1 MASFARS
8 AHVAVLGPT
17 NTGKTHL
24 AIERMCGHSSGLM
37 GFPLRLLAREVYDRV
52 CRIKGADQ
60 VALLTGEERILPP
73 NARYVLSTAEAMP
86 TRGGVGSLKDFAFVA
101 LDEIQLAADPERGHI
116 FTDRMLHARG
126 REETMLLG
134 SASMAPLVKKLLPEA
149 EIISRPRFSTLSYAG
164 ARKLSRLPKRS
175 AVVAFSVEEV
185 YRVAEMLRRLRG
197 GCAVVMGALS
207 PATRN
212 AQVAMFEAGEV
223 DYLVATDAIG
233 MGLNLNVDHVAFAS
247 LRKFDGQR
255 TRRLTVAEM
264 AQIAGRAGRHQK
276 DGTFGDLG
284 SPDAPPAFTAE
295 EVERIEA
302 HRFDSVPEIFWRE
315 AELPMDSIGALMS
328 ALERR
333 PALEGLRA
341 APEAIDLALLRYLA
355 DLPDVA
361 ERAHGKAQVS
371 RLWAACS
378 VPDFQKLGL
387 EHHAR
392 TVHRLWTYLSDGNG
406 YIPQDYFAGQIARLD
421 NVQGDVDDLAGRIAA
436 VRIWAYVAQR
446 DDWLL
451 HPAEMA
457 ARARALEDKL
467 SDALHGALRQRFV
480 DARASSLLRN
490 AGKDSAL
497 LPVDVDA
504 AGAVTVDGHR
514 IGTMK
519 GFRFAVDPTA
529 RASEKRMLLAAAER
543 RLGAHLNEMA
553 QALLAVDDKAF
564 ALASPPAGE
573 AQIVWNGHAVA
584 TLKGGSRLLA
594 PELVLDAGLS
604 ALVPEIQ
611 QGVAE
616 RLGVWVKGQ
625 LERHIPALIKMD
637 EGAQDPAMPAP
648 VRAVLAQ
655 LADAGG
661 IMPRTA
667 LDEALGQV
675 AKEDRAHLRKAGVV
689 IGVMDLY
696 HPGLMKPGAAQW
708 RMVLLALKRAKPLV
722 ALPPAGVV
730 LIAPGEDGA
739 LAVDEI
745 GARIAGFRKLD
756 TVLLRIDMAERLAR
770 GAHEAIAAGKPYN
783 AADPTIV
790 SIGLSEP
797 AFLDLMRQAGFK
809 PVPDAAEGAPNWQ
822 FRGRPKPRPKPERGP
837 RRGPP
842 RDARGDRAQQ
852 GAAKA
857 DGAQQDRSK
866 FGDPPRG
873 KPRDKA
879 GAEGKDGEAR
889 PPRPQRGPKPQHGG
903 GFKDRDRDRPRQA
916 PLVATAKGLAGLAA
930 LLGKDE

>member
-1 MASFARS
+1 MLLPHVLAVMASFARS
-8 AHVAVLGPT
+8 AHMAVLGPT

-24 AIERMCGHSSGLM
+24 AIERMCAHSSGLM

-60 VALLTGEERILPP
+60 VALLTGEERIAPP

-86 TRGGVGSLKDFAFVA
+86 TRGGIGSLKDFAFVA

-134 SASMAPLVKKLLPEA
+134 SASMAPLVRKLLPGA

-175 AVVAFSVEEV
+175 VIVAFSAEEV
-185 YRVAEMLRRLRG
+185 YGVAEMLRRTRG
-197 GCAVVMGALS
+197 GAAVVMGALS

-247 LRKFDGQR
+247 LRKFDGR
-255 TRRLTVAEM
+255 RSRRLTVSEM

-302 HRFDSVPEIFWRE
+302 HRFDPVPEIFWRE
-315 AELPMDSIGALMS
+315 ADLPMDSIVALMG

-333 PALEGLRA
+333 PAHEGLRA
-341 APEAIDLALLRYLA
+341 APEAIDLALLKYLA
-355 DLPDVA
+355 DLRDVA
-361 ERAHGKAQVS
+361 ERAVGKTQVAT
-371 RLWAACS
+371 LWAACS

-392 TVHRLWTYLSDGNG
+392 TVHRLWTYLSQGEG
-406 YIPQDYFAGQIARLD
+406 YIPQDFFAGQLARLD

-436 VRIWAYVAQR
+436 ARIWAYVAQR
-446 DDWLL
+446 DDWLR

-457 ARARALEDKL
+457 ARARALEDRL

-480 DARASSLLRN
+480 DARTSVLLRN
-490 AGKDSAL
+490 TGGDSAL

-504 AGAVTVDGHR
+504 AGAVTVQGHR
-514 IGTMK
+514 IGTMR
-519 GFRFAVDPTA
+519 GFRFAVDPHA
-529 RASEKRMLLAAAER
+529 RASEKRMFLAAAER

-564 ALASPPAGE
+564 TLASAPEGE
-573 AQIVWNGHAVA
+573 PQIVWNGHAVA
-584 TLKGGSRLLA
+584 TLKGGQRLLA

-604 ALVPEIQ
+604 ALAPEIQ
-611 QGVAE
+611 QGISE

-625 LERHIPALIKMD
+625 LERHVPALIKMD
-637 EGAQDPAMPAP
+637 EGSQQPDMPAP

-661 IMPRTA
+661 IMPRA
-667 LDEALGQV
+667 NLDEALSQV

-708 RMVLLALKRAKPLV
+708 RMVLLALKRGKPLV
-722 ALPPAGVV
+722 ALPQAGVV
-730 LIAPGEDGA
+730 LIGPGEDGT
-739 LAVDEI
+739 LPVDEI
-745 GARIAGFRKLD
+745 GARIAGFRKVD
-756 TVLLRIDMAERLAR
+756 NALLRIDMAERLAR
-770 GAHEAIAAGKPYN
+770 GAHEAIAAGKPYL
-783 AADPTIV
+783 ATDPTIV

-797 AFLDLMRQAGFK
+797 AFLDLMRQAGFR
-809 PVPDAAEGAPNWQ
+809 PVPDAAEGTPNWQ

-842 RDARGDRAQQ
+842 RDRTQQ
-852 GAAKA
+852 GAAKPE
-857 DGAQQDRSK
+857 GAQQERSK
-866 FGDPPRG
+866 FRG
-873 KPRDKA
+873 KPSDGRP
-879 GAEGKDGEAR
+879 AEGDAR
-889 PPRPQRGPKPQHGG
+889 KPRPQRGPRPQHDGPP
-903 GFKDRDRDRPRQA
+903 RDRDRPRQA
-916 PLVATAKGLAGLAA
+916 PLVATGKGLAGLAA
-930 LLGKDE
+930 LLGRED